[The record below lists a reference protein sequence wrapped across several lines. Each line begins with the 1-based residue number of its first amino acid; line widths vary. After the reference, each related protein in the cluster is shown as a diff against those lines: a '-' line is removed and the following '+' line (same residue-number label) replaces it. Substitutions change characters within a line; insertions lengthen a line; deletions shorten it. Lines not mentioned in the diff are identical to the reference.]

1 MANEQHEHD
10 QWFIPKG
17 SRPEAGWTDVVDG
30 RIAGWAH
37 TGLRTGTL
45 TDGDPTG
52 TRELRLPADAVE
64 RIVVPLAGSFHVTY
78 AGAAGDGEQA
88 LQGRANVFEGPTDVL
103 YLGSGTAATITGAGR
118 FAVAEAPTD
127 TVKATTY
134 VARQDVPVELRG
146 AGQSS
151 RQVHN
156 FGTPAALDADKFIV
170 CEVITPAGNWS
181 SYPPHKHDTNVPGE
195 ESNLEEIYYYESA
208 VARGLSAPAT
218 ADPFAL
224 HRTYASDD
232 RPIDEFREV
241 RTGDVALVP
250 HGWHGPAVAAPGYD
264 MYYLNVMAGPDPE
277 RVWNITDDPAHG
289 WVRQAWASEQ
299 LDPRLPY
306 ERKHA

>member
-1 MANEQHEHD
+1 MTND
-10 QWFIPKG
+10 NWFIRAG
-17 SRPEAGWTDVVDG
+17 SRPEDGWTDVVDG
-30 RIAGWAH
+30 RVEGWAH

-45 TDGDPTG
+45 TDGG
-52 TRELRLPADAVE
+52 ELRLPADAVE
-64 RIVVPLAGSFHVTY
+64 RIVVPLAGSFEVAY
-78 AGAAGDGEQA
+78 DGAAGTGSQTLE
-88 LQGRANVFEGPTDVL
+88 GRGSVFDGPTDVL
-103 YLGSGTAATITGAGR
+103 YLGSGSEARITGSGR
-118 FAVAEAPTD
+118 VAVAEAPTE
-127 TVKATTY
+127 TVKPSTY
-134 VARQDVPVELRG
+134 IARQDVPVELRG

-156 FGTPAALDADKFIV
+156 FGTPAALDAVGFIV

-181 SYPPHKHDTNVPGE
+181 SYPPHKHDTHRPGE

-208 VARGLSAPAT
+208 VARGVDAPEQ

-232 RPIDEFREV
+232 RPIDEFRQV
-241 RTGDVALVP
+241 RTGDIALVP
-250 HGWHGPAVAAPGYD
+250 YGWHGPAVAAPGYD

-289 WVRQAWASEQ
+289 WVRGVWESEQ

-306 ERKHA
+306 ERKNA

>member
-1 MANEQHEHD
+1 MTQQH
-10 QWFIPKG
+10 WFNPKG
-17 SRPEAGWTDVVDG
+17 SRPEDGWTDVVDG
-30 RIAGWAH
+30 RVDGWAH
-37 TGLRTGTL
+37 TGIRTGEL
-45 TDGDPTG
+45 TDGG
-52 TRELRLPADAVE
+52 ELRLPAAAVE
-64 RIVVPLAGSFHVTY
+64 RIVVPLAGSFQVSY
-78 AGAAGDGEQA
+78 DGAAGTGSQA
-88 LQGRANVFEGPTDVL
+88 LEGRSGVFEGPTDVL
-103 YLGSGTAATITGAGR
+103 YLGSGSEARITGSGR
-118 FAVAEAPTD
+118 VAVAEAPTE
-127 TVKATTY
+127 TVKPTTY
-134 VARQDVPVELRG
+134 IARQDVPVELRG

-156 FGTPAALDADKFIV
+156 FGTPAALDAVKFIV

-195 ESNLEEIYYYESA
+195 ESNLEEIYYYEAA
-208 VARGLSAPAT
+208 VSRGLEGIAPES

-224 HRTYASDD
+224 HRTYASDH

-241 RTGDVALVP
+241 RTGDIALVP

-289 WVRQAWASEQ
+289 WVRSAWASEQ

-306 ERKHA
+306 RASEQKEDA